1 MAATI
6 AQRFGASSDSIS
18 PNGDTITALEF
29 NKSGEYMA
37 TGDQDGRIV
46 MFKKGSSINPKD
58 KSSVE
63 YDDWKPFYQF
73 KSHEPEFDYLKSMEV
88 ESKINQ
94 IKFLPKIRNK
104 IFVMS
109 TNDKTIKLWKVTE
122 KNMPDTKKYV
132 ERKISDQIIK
142 FPKFPNNKGIIVHK

>member
-46 MFKKGSSINPKD
+46 LFKKGSSINPED
-58 KSSVE
+58 KSSE
-63 YDDWKPFYQF
+63 ENDDWKPFFQF

-88 ESKINQ
+88 ESRINQ
-94 IKFLPKIRNK
+94 IKFLPQIRNK

-109 TNDKTIKLWKVTE
+109 TNDKTIKLWKVSE
-122 KNMPDTKKYV
+122 KNVLDTRKYA
-132 ERKISDQIIK
+132 ERAISDQIIK
-142 FPKFPNNKGIIVHK
+142 FPKFSSNKGIM